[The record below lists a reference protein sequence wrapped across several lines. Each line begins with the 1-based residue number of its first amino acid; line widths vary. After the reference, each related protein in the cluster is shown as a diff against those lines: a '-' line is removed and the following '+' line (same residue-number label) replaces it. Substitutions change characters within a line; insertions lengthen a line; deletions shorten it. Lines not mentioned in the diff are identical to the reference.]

1 MKPVAASS
9 DKGMAVALAIEKLFA
24 IKLSKHAG
32 LKNKVNSLMRN
43 GLIVYN
49 DQLVVER
56 KSRMVPRD
64 QLTTL
69 HNAVIIQSLL
79 PDPKKVKKVFEDQAF
94 RHDMAELFAALLLGR
109 RSIVDISL
117 LKPEV
122 VRFLEILSS
131 AESLREVKLANPFE
145 TLPQLV
151 LDGPLDLIQAILAQN
166 TSLSSGDAMMAHYL
180 DGNLEAAWES
190 AQKMNSDDPR
200 LQQYRDLIAREYRA
214 AKEFDDLLDFLQ

>member
-1 MKPVAASS
+1 M
-9 DKGMAVALAIEKLFA
+9 ALAIEQLFG
-24 IKLSKHAG
+24 IKLSKREG
-32 LKNKVNSLMRN
+32 LRNKVGSFMRN

-49 DQLVVER
+49 DQLIVER
-56 KSRMVPRD
+56 NSRAIPRD

-69 HNAVIIQSLL
+69 HNAVIIQALL

-94 RHDMAELFAALLLGR
+94 RQNMAKLFSALLLGR

-122 VRFLEILSS
+122 ARFLGVLSGTTN
-131 AESLREVKLANPFE
+131 LREERLANPFE

-151 LDGPLDLIQAILAQN
+151 LDGPLDLLQAILAQN
-166 TSLSSGDAMMAHYL
+166 SSLSSGDAMMVHYL
-180 DGNLEAAWES
+180 EGNLEAAWDS
-190 AQKMNSDDPR
+190 AQQMSTTDPR
-200 LQQYRDLIAREYRA
+200 LLQYRDLIEREYRA